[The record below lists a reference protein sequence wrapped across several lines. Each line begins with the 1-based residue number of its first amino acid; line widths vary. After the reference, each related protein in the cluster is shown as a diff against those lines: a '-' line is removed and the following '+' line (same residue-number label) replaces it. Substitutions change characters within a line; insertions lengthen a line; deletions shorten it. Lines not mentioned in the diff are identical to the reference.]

1 MVIAHGRHRV
11 PSVFTSVIPPRS
23 DHCHPSGAR
32 RPASRS
38 RLPMVAA
45 AREARGTL
53 TRPSPPVRSRVGA
66 SAVTVAQQRL
76 RFLELR
82 ETPCSRAG
90 PFSNCGL
97 LRGSDVPAG
106 DKRRP
111 GFGRRLR
118 PQGASLPP
126 RESIR
131 RPTQSER
138 GAGPGLLAKLQMVGD
153 SAGCLSRDIAET
165 GRCPLRPPISDLG
178 RELRH
183 TTDGGS
189 DASQGPTPTRCWGT
203 TSGAMGC
210 RSPSQTDIVGC
221 PSQNP
226 IATINVK
233 MRGPGSSSAA
243 D

>member
-131 RPTQSER
+131 RPTLSEG
-138 GAGPGLLAKLQMVGD
+138 GAGPVLFARLRMAGD
-153 SAGCLSRDIAET
+153 SVGSVRRDIAET
-165 GRCPLRPPISDLG
+165 GRCPLRVPFSDSS
-178 RELRH
+178 RDFDNSSDRR
-183 TTDGGS
+183 GG
-189 DASQGPTPTRCWGT
+189 ATP
-203 TSGAMGC
+203 
-210 RSPSQTDIVGC
+210 
-221 PSQNP
+221 
-226 IATINVK
+226 
-233 MRGPGSSSAA
+233 
-243 D
+243 